1 MSNTPVSHIDE
12 SLGLEATSLV
22 PLFEIQLVTSPTVLF
37 FRSGPTVTYQGD
49 TYEQVPCVLS
59 GEKLSADG
67 EVNRPTFTFYN
78 QDNVFGPL
86 IDQGTLDRALLIRKV
101 VLNQHLNDDVDISK
115 TTLFTLGRLV
125 SMSKRQVS
133 FTLHTLSDSPRFK
146 FPGRHFTPPE
156 FPFVTPV

>member
-86 IDQGTLDRALLIRKV
+86 IDQGTLDRALLI
-101 VLNQHLNDDVDISK
+101 
-115 TTLFTLGRLV
+115 TLGRLV